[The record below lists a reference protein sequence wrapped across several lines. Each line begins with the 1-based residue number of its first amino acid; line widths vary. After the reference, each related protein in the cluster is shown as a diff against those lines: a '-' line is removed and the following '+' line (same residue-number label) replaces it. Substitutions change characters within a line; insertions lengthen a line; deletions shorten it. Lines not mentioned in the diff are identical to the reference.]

1 MPVWTSPW
9 PSGRSRPACSPR
21 PPAARPLL
29 RRPPTRRW
37 RLEALEDRC
46 VPAVT
51 IPGTPGDDT
60 FEFTPVSTT
69 QVQWVRK
76 DASGAVQQSGQFNP
90 ASAPVNISGG
100 GGSDLVVVRGR

>member
-1 MPVWTSPW
+1 MSAASWL
-9 PSGRSRPACSPR
+9 RSL
-21 PPAARPLL
+21 AARLTGTPA
-29 RRPPTRRW
+29 RRPVRRPTRRW

-100 GGSDLVVVRGR
+100 GGSDLVVVRGRR